1 MWTDLIEGLLDLDRE
16 LFLFFNGLGNNAW
29 DGFWLFMSHKLS
41 ALPLY
46 LFLLIASLRA
56 FGTKRTLLLIV
67 AIALLITVTDQLGN
81 FFKYGVQRL
90 RPCHDPQLEG
100 LVRLVKATCG
110 GKYGYFSAHAGNS
123 MAVAVFFGTLL
134 RSHYRYLGYFLVCW
148 ALLVGYS
155 RIYLGVHY
163 PFDILTGFFIGSF
176 MGWLFT
182 KLYIFTSKK
191 IIHDL

>member
-1 MWTDLIEGLLDLDRE
+1 MWIDLLEKLLETDKE
-16 LFLFFNGLGNNAW
+16 LFLYLNGMGSTTW
-29 DGFWLFMSHKLS
+29 DGFWLFMSHKFS

-46 LFLLIASLRA
+46 VFLLIISFRTL
-56 FGTKRTLLLIV
+56 GTKRTLLLLV

-81 FFKYGVQRL
+81 FFKYGVQRP
-90 RPCHDPQLEG
+90 RPCHDAEVG
-100 LVRLVKATCG
+100 SFVRLVKSHCG

-123 MAVAVFFGTLL
+123 MAVAVFFGCLL
-134 RSHYRYLGYFLVCW
+134 RSRLPYLFPVLFCW

-163 PFDILTGFFIGSF
+163 PLDILTGFLIGSF
-176 MGWLFT
+176 MGWLFW
-182 KLYIFTSKK
+182 KLYIFTSNK

>member
-1 MWTDLIEGLLDLDRE
+1 MEGLLDLDRE
-16 LFLFFNGLGNNAW
+16 LFLFFNGLGNNTW
-29 DGFWLFMSHKLS
+29 DAFWLFMSHKLS

-46 LFLLIASLRA
+46 LFLLIASFRA
-56 FGTKRTLLLIV
+56 FGTKKTLLLLV
-67 AIALLITVTDQLGN
+67 AITLLVTVTDQLGN

-100 LVRLVKATCG
+100 LVRLVKANCG

-123 MAVAVFFGTLL
+123 MAVAIFFGTLL
-134 RSHYRYLGYFLVCW
+134 RSQYRYLGYFLLCW

-163 PFDILTGFFIGSF
+163 PLDILTGFLIGAF

-182 KLYIFTSKK
+182 KLYIFATKK
-191 IIHDL
+191 ILHDL